1 MTRIKKILILTA
13 PFGSGHLQVSQA
25 LVNEFKQHPNVEVEE
40 YDLYSEEFPT
50 LSKTLQKAYLR
61 SYKPIG
67 KDVYR
72 MLYYGANHAIY
83 DTMHAKLIKPYYEF
97 GMRNLRNKLKTCQ
110 PDAII
115 SVFPVTSLYRLEDKG
130 FKIPMYTVI
139 TDYYAT
145 GLWLYKGARR
155 HYVASNRI
163 IAWGVAN
170 GLTQQQFLLTGIP
183 INSKFYEPLDK
194 KALYQKYDLDENRKT
209 IVVTAGAHG
218 VISSVRDMAEKLATQ
233 TDLQVVVV
241 CGRNEKL
248 YEETKAIALEHSN
261 VKVLGYCKDMA
272 ELLEIADL
280 MVTKPGG
287 ISLTEAAVK
296 GVPVILYNPVYG
308 QELENAK
315 YFADKKAAV
324 IVTSEPELIYNV
336 LIILNEEG
344 MLDEMKENIK
354 HLACEHSAKQI
365 VEDVIRDGE
374 QYYELQSH

>member
-115 SVFPVTSLYRLEDKG
+115 SVFPVTLLYRLEDKG

>member
-13 PFGSGHLQVSQA
+13 PFGSGHLQVSGA
-25 LVNEFKQHPNVEVEE
+25 LVKEFQKYGDIEVEE

-50 LSKTLQKAYLR
+50 LSKTIQKAYLK

-72 MLYYGANHAIY
+72 MLYYGANQAIY

-97 GMRNLRNKLKTCQ
+97 GIRTLRNKLKVYQ

-155 HYVASNRI
+155 HYVANNRI

-170 GLTQQQFLLTGIP
+170 GLTQNQFLLTGIP
-183 INSKFYEPLDK
+183 VNDKFYESLHK
-194 KALYQKYDLDENRKT
+194 EAIYKQFDLDSTKKT
-209 IVVTAGAHG
+209 IVVAAGTYG
-218 VISSVRDMAEKLATQ
+218 VVSRVSDIAEKLVTQ
-233 TDLQVVVV
+233 TELQVVVV

-248 YEETKAIALEHSN
+248 YEEASDLPKRYKNI
-261 VKVLGYCKDMA
+261 KVIGYCKEMDK
-272 ELLEIADL
+272 LLEIADL
-280 MVTKPGG
+280 MITKPGG
-287 ISLTEAAVK
+287 LSLTEAAIK
-296 GVPVILYNPVYG
+296 SVPVILYNPVYG

-336 LIILNEEG
+336 LIILNEED
-344 MLDEMKENIK
+344 MLNQMKHNIK
-354 HLACEHSAKQI
+354 SLACDYSAKRI
-365 VEDVIRDGE
+365 VQDVIQDGE
-374 QYYELQSH
+374 RYYHDVQS